1 MLNAMLQN
9 FQRNNQA
16 AAAANPP
23 AATSSRISQRA
34 EPASSP
40 RVAAMDAQAAAGGR
54 RVHGAFDVAAADE
67 DSAPGILQLLV
78 RWGLPAKAANILTE
92 QELASERTAKKLLAA
107 LQVQR
112 PTQSSPSVTQPNG

>member
-1 MLNAMLQN
+1 
-9 FQRNNQA
+9 
-16 AAAANPP
+16 
-23 AATSSRISQRA
+23 
-34 EPASSP
+34 
-40 RVAAMDAQAAAGGR
+40 MDAQAAAGGR

-112 PTQSSPSVTQPNG
+112 PTQSSPSVTGPNVTPTHGWLMSCRWRGTMMTWHTDDVAGGARAWR